1 MEYEAR
7 KQAVAAERE
16 VEMVQRMVEA
26 EVRPWTAFLML

>member
-7 KQAVAAERE
+7 KQAVAEVQE

-26 EVRPWTAFLML
+26 AVRPSMAFLML